1 VVPFFLQT
9 NQKETHLVVVVVVV
23 GKHISVACLLCLT
36 MVPGPTNKRKID
48 GPQSTVELVNS
59 LINGDKKCFSLLAP
73 ASKCSECCCL
83 HEAAKHGITI
93 RQMISLLRRIGPDKT
108 KIIRFFKE
116 RCSLSGTG
124 KLPFRFAT
132 DEMEVHLCR
141 NAACRIVY
149 LSTGMS
155 KKDIVPL
162 IKYPKNLRLQA
173 NLSYLLEAVAKNQE
187 KYGSVPSLC
196 YSEEEFARLKT
207 KLDLKAIRHFV
218 NHYKLKELVTNDI
231 LVAIHG
237 KKQKCSEL
245 IEKIHGNIIT
255 LPVEDEADN
264 FLYLRRRGDVGNSWK
279 VVNVRTS
286 LAEVPDSKKGKLFYR
301 PIDLESRCASIH
313 KVIRKIFLAAIKKH
327 LGWEGLVYQ
336 AAFAKSGGYGPQKA
350 HLDFPQTTLQKHRDT
365 LYIAFAPLTET
376 GMLLQLWSDRSKP
389 GQLLFI
395 PYGKFLLVPAD
406 VVHGGGFML
415 SETTRDLR
423 LHFYLYRNAY
433 FVTRDD
439 HNDYKEESDYPQA
452 PALFGDSRF
461 RSMFPL

>member
-1 VVPFFLQT
+1 
-9 NQKETHLVVVVVVV
+9 
-23 GKHISVACLLCLT
+23 
-36 MVPGPTNKRKID
+36 MVPGPTNKRKIN
-48 GPQSTVELVNS
+48 GPKSTAELVNS

-73 ASKCSECCCL
+73 ASKCSKCCCL

-93 RQMISLLRRIGPDKT
+93 EEMISLLRRIGPDKT
-108 KIIRFFKE
+108 KISRFFKE

-313 KVIRKIFLAAIKKH
+313 KVIRKIFLAAIAKH

-336 AAFAKSGGYGPQKA
+336 AAFANQVGMD
-350 HLDFPQTTLQKHRDT
+350 HRRHTTTSPNNIAKTPRHT
-365 LYIAFAPLTET
+365 L
-376 GMLLQLWSDRSKP
+376 
-389 GQLLFI
+389 
-395 PYGKFLLVPAD
+395 
-406 VVHGGGFML
+406 HC
-415 SETTRDLR
+415 LR
-423 LHFYLYRNAY
+423 TSYRN
-433 FVTRDD
+433 RDV
-439 HNDYKEESDYPQA
+439 A
-452 PALFGDSRF
+452 TALE
-461 RSMFPL
+461 

>member
-237 KKQKCSEL
+237 KKQKCSKL

-313 KVIRKIFLAAIKKH
+313 KVIRKIFLAAI
-327 LGWEGLVYQ
+327 Q
-336 AAFAKSGGYGPQKA
+336 
-350 HLDFPQTTLQKHRDT
+350 
-365 LYIAFAPLTET
+365 ET
-376 GMLLQLWSDRSKP
+376 SWMGRSC
-389 GQLLFI
+389 
-395 PYGKFLLVPAD
+395 
-406 VVHGGGFML
+406 L
-415 SETTRDLR
+415 S
-423 LHFYLYRNAY
+423 
-433 FVTRDD
+433 
-439 HNDYKEESDYPQA
+439 
-452 PALFGDSRF
+452 SRF
-461 RSMFPL
+461 CKIRWVRTTEGTP